1 MDRSSFAGPFAA
13 GLYLC
18 LANPLAAAPLPATDA
33 VAQPAPSPA
42 SVSGFTPAK
51 ACLSDLSA
59 FDSQMEKEGY
69 WPGGAGF
76 GYGYP
81 MDGYPA
87 NSPNDYRNVRPSY
100 ELRTLIASANIL
112 AQRGQQQACED
123 TLSTIREIYKTRSAD
138 MRADGNPE
146 MNGPTRQQLE
156 IAAAQPVT
164 ARTNPFRSDQLVG
177 TDVRNA
183 KDENLGS
190 VHDIVMS
197 PSNGAIGYLVIGRG
211 GFFGIDEKYV
221 PVPWSDF
228 KVTRNMSLLVLD
240 VTKGTMD
247 DAPQMT
253 DRQFT
258 AAGQFDQQ
266 KQKVDDYWKKQLSS
280 N

>member
-1 MDRSSFAGPFAA
+1 MSRPSIVAPIAA
-13 GLYLC
+13 GIC
-18 LANPLAAAPLPATDA
+18 LFLAAPLAAAPLPATDP
-33 VAQPAPSPA
+33 VAQPAPSPEN
-42 SVSGFTPAK
+42 VSGFTPAK
-51 ACLSDLSA
+51 ACLSELSA
-59 FDSQMEKEGY
+59 FDSRMQKDGF
-69 WPGGAGF
+69 WADDAGF
-76 GYGYP
+76 GSGYP

-112 AQRGQQQACED
+112 AERGQQQACED
-123 TLSTIREIYKTRSAD
+123 TLSAIREIYKTRSAD
-138 MRADGNPE
+138 MRANGNPE
-146 MNGPTRQQLE
+146 MNGPSRQQLE

-164 ARTNPFRSDQLVG
+164 ASTNPFRSDQLVG

-183 KDENLGS
+183 KNENLGS
-190 VHDIVMS
+190 VHDLVMS

-240 VTKGTMD
+240 VTKGAMD

>member
-1 MDRSSFAGPFAA
+1 MPEIGRVNSVRAAVIERFWAVGISRVCPTKPPKHTVVSISEAKADYFVVPGGGEMEIEAMTRSLFACRFAA
-13 GLYLC
+13 GFSVC
-18 LANPLAAAPLPATDA
+18 FAGPLAAAPLPTPDA
-33 VAQPAPSPA
+33 VAQAEPSSA
-42 SVSGFTPAK
+42 SVSGLTPAK

-100 ELRTLIASANIL
+100 ELRTLIAAANIL

-138 MRADGNPE
+138 MRANGNPE
-146 MNGPTRQQLE
+146 MNGPSRQQLE

-164 ARTNPFRSDQLVG
+164 AQTNPFLSDQLVG

-183 KDENLGS
+183 KNENLGS
-190 VHDIVMS
+190 VHDIVDE
-197 PSNGAIGYLVIGRG
+197 PVEWGYRLRRDRAGRR
-211 GFFGIDEKYV
+211 F
-221 PVPWSDF
+221 
-228 KVTRNMSLLVLD
+228 R
-240 VTKGTMD
+240 
-247 DAPQMT
+247 
-253 DRQFT
+253 DR
-258 AAGQFDQQ
+258 
-266 KQKVDDYWKKQLSS
+266 
-280 N
+280 